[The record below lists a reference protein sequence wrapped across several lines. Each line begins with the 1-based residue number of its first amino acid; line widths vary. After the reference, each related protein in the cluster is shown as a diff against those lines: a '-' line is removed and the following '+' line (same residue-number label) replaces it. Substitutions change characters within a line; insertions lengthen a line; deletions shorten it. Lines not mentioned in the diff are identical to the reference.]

1 MFENIDRSKTA
12 TAKARSIRKKILQHK
27 KRFRASREAKN
38 NGSVFAT
45 TPSTRPIVLTTPP
58 VQLSV
63 MNAFSNT
70 FKLGSSS
77 NGSSQYSRMSDLP
90 ITPLVDNGLRTFQFH
105 NQNNKENS
113 FPTPPNINSVPKNNT
128 PLADIS
134 SSIANQQSTT
144 NQVKTQRTLSSKPV
158 MPTKKGI
165 HKPKIKHLQVNL
177 ASKFSS
183 VTTSNLQVTDLNES
197 HTNPSGSTSTPVT
210 KRNKSTLI
218 PADVAFSKEG
228 TDLNESYTKPSV
240 STSTPVTKRKKS
252 TLIPGDVASTQYES
266 SDSSEQDSLN
276 ESSEDESS
284 DEEGTEQ
291 HLGIN
296 CNSRQ
301 GFLLQL
307 IISVNGHLFTNH
319 FRGNTPSNLFVIQ
332 VIQT

>member
-1 MFENIDRSKTA
+1 
-12 TAKARSIRKKILQHK
+12 
-27 KRFRASREAKN
+27 
-38 NGSVFAT
+38 
-45 TPSTRPIVLTTPP
+45 
-58 VQLSV
+58 
-63 MNAFSNT
+63 
-70 FKLGSSS
+70 
-77 NGSSQYSRMSDLP
+77 
-90 ITPLVDNGLRTFQFH
+90 
-105 NQNNKENS
+105 
-113 FPTPPNINSVPKNNT
+113 
-128 PLADIS
+128 
-134 SSIANQQSTT
+134 
-144 NQVKTQRTLSSKPV
+144 
-158 MPTKKGI
+158 
-165 HKPKIKHLQVNL
+165 
-177 ASKFSS
+177 
-183 VTTSNLQVTDLNES
+183 
-197 HTNPSGSTSTPVT
+197 VT

-218 PADVAFSKEG
+218 PADVTFSKEG
-228 TDLNESYTKPSV
+228 TDLNESYTNPSG

-319 FRGNTPSNLFVIQ
+319 FRGNTPSNLFVLQ

>member
-144 NQVKTQRTLSSKPV
+144 NQSSTQRTLSSKPV

-197 HTNPSGSTSTPVT
+197 HTNPSG
-210 KRNKSTLI
+210 
-218 PADVAFSKEG
+218 
-228 TDLNESYTKPSV
+228 

-319 FRGNTPSNLFVIQ
+319 FRGNTPSNLFVLQ